1 MTVLKSGHGEETPN
15 LILPFSQIEQAEVD
29 DEGLGDIEDDM
40 IGGAEDEAFFE
51 EVAQVDA
58 AEMSLDSSAHNILQ
72 VNEVNDRPHQ
82 DTTASQLRS
91 EDNWPAKSC

>member
-1 MTVLKSGHGEETPN
+1 MLKRGHDQQTPN
-15 LILPFSQIEQAEVD
+15 LILSLIQIEQAEVD

-40 IGGAEDEAFFE
+40 MGGAEDEAFFE

-72 VNEVNDRPHQ
+72 VFEVND
-82 DTTASQLRS
+82 
-91 EDNWPAKSC
+91 